1 MTEWSILLAAIA
13 WSAVCIAAIVLIIR
27 GMRTLGKADACLEEG
42 KQLAHQFQVL
52 TRRAEDVL
60 KETEQTVGTVKEWTH
75 ELQRARDIIQR
86 GNDALERII
95 SHASQPDTESAWKH
109 RLTDILQLF
118 ELGCSIWAS
127 VQGKLSG
134 HSHRSSTP
142 SSSEKQT
149 GK

>member
-27 GMRTLGKADACLEEG
+27 GMRTLGKADASLDEG
-42 KQLAHQFQVL
+42 KQLAHQLQVL

-60 KETEQTVGTVKEWTH
+60 KETEQMVGTVKEWTH

-95 SHASQPDTESAWKH
+95 SHAASQQGTESAWKQ

-127 VQGKLSG
+127 IQGKLSR
-134 HSHRSSTP
+134 HSHSSSTSP
-142 SSSEKQT
+142 SSEK
-149 GK
+149 

>member
-27 GMRTLGKADACLEEG
+27 GMHTLGKADASLDEG
-42 KQLAHQFQVL
+42 KQLAHRLQVL

-75 ELQRARDIIQR
+75 ELQRTRDIIQQ

-95 SHASQPDTESAWKH
+95 SHASQQGMESAWKQ

-127 VQGKLSG
+127 IQGKQSG
-134 HSHRSSTP
+134 RSHSSSTSP
-142 SSSEKQT
+142 SLEK
-149 GK
+149 

>member
-27 GMRTLGKADACLEEG
+27 GMRTLGKADASLDEG
-42 KQLAHQFQVL
+42 KQLAHQLQVL

-60 KETEQTVGTVKEWTH
+60 KETEQTIGTVKEWTH

-95 SHASQPDTESAWKH
+95 SHASQQGTESAWKQ

-127 VQGKLSG
+127 IQGKLYRHP
-134 HSHRSSTP
+134 HSSSTSP
-142 SSSEKQT
+142 SSEK
-149 GK
+149 